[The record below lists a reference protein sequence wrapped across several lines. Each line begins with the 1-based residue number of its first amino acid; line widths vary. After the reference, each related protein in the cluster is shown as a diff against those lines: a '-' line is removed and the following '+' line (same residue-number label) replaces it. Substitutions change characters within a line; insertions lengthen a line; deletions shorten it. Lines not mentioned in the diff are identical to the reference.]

1 MKISLPITSCYNYHI
16 IYGDIMACI
25 KTAMV
30 IIIPNIII
38 IYTQ

>member
-1 MKISLPITSCYNYHI
+1 MKISIPITSYNYHI

-38 IYTQ
+38 IYIQ